1 MRVRIVLVTFVLGL
15 VAGCEWITT
24 AVNTGVDVGVMLAAD
39 RSLYIVADDYA
50 LKSEITGGIFDEAL
64 LLNVSTDVYQG
75 MVMLTGTVKEE
86 EDKAKAERLARRVR
100 GVREVFNEIQVT
112 TEGGIGATIKDLL
125 VENKL
130 KAKLFVAPGVNS
142 INFRWRAVNSVIY
155 VMGMAKSREELDSVL
170 ALARVD
176 GVRKIVTHVFLT
188 DQQVFDISPPAPTP
202 TVVAPLIEPKVEME
216 KTVEKTNA
224 DKKLVTEPQGVK
236 KRPAAEVN
244 TDSEKPFP
252 RRLPPGV
259 PPEMPTYY
267 DRPID
272 QLK

>member
-1 MRVRIVLVTFVLGL
+1 
-15 VAGCEWITT
+15 
-24 AVNTGVDVGVMLAAD
+24 
-39 RSLYIVADDYA
+39 
-50 LKSEITGGIFDEAL
+50 
-64 LLNVSTDVYQG
+64 
-75 MVMLTGTVKEE
+75 
-86 EDKAKAERLARRVR
+86 
-100 GVREVFNEIQVT
+100 
-112 TEGGIGATIKDLL
+112 

-188 DQQVFDISPPAPTP
+188 DQQVFDISPPAPTRA
-202 TVVAPLIEPKVEME
+202 VVAPLCERGGELE
-216 KTVEKTNA
+216 RTVEKTNA